1 MKIRGLLLDVEGVLV
16 GDKRYAVVE
25 TAPEFVR
32 AIRAARTPFRLI
44 SNNTT
49 DDRSTII
56 EKLSRAGFDFTLNE
70 LHTCTSAAIA
80 RLHGRNAS
88 RCLVLGN
95 VSLRRIFLE
104 AGFAVVDDADVDAVV
119 VGLDTD
125 LTYQRLQMACEAI
138 VSRRA
143 ALLALHHNRLYYN
156 DAGRPA
162 PSVGA
167 LAAAIE
173 YATQAEAVV
182 IGKPSPAYFQQALDE
197 LGVPPGDVLV
207 VSDDPYSDLAGAKR
221 MGMRAAFVLSGKY
234 GDESVLAQVSASE
247 RPDLIAPRIGD
258 LLTRKTLELP

>member
-16 GDKRYAVVE
+16 ADKRYLAVE
-25 TAPEFVR
+25 TAVEFVR
-32 AIRAARTPFRLI
+32 TMRATGTPFRLI

-49 DDRSTII
+49 DDRPAII
-56 EKLSRAGFDFTLNE
+56 EKLAQAGFDFKPAE
-70 LHTCTSAAIA
+70 LHTCTSAAIGRLRGCGA
-80 RLHGRNAS
+80 R

-95 VSLRRIFLE
+95 VSLRRIFLD
-104 AGFAVVDDADVDAVV
+104 ADFTVVDDADVDAVV

-143 ALLALHHNRLYYN
+143 TLLALHHNRLYHN

-173 YATQAEAVV
+173 YATQTEAVV
-182 IGKPSPAYFQQALDE
+182 IGKPSPAYFRQALDE

-234 GDESVLAQVSASE
+234 GDESVLAQVPATE
-247 RPDLIAPRIGD
+247 QPDIIVPRIGD
-258 LLTRKTLELP
+258 LLARKAVELA